1 MISELSLLRRKSS
14 EGKTPFLSSS
24 DRSSELLIFPLQQL
38 TTCSLSILNLE
49 RTRASGPVPN
59 FQAKVMEAPRAEP
72 GGKLCLL
79 SARQHA
85 RHSALPCL
93 TLEFFCKM
101 GVVIP
106 LLQLKK
112 LNSKAG
118 CLFSHTASSLVR
130 FHQLLSWV
138 GWDSKLCSLCQVLL
152 KALWTLTYCP
162 FTGNRCCGSPK
173 VMEWVEDSGIYY
185 RTIIPEGTSVFIC
198 THR

>member
-1 MISELSLLRRKSS
+1 MDSGGPSETFHGCLRVGVLSSFSLRCQEMTQQRLYRGNLMISELSLLRRKSS

-130 FHQLLSWV
+130 FHQLLS
-138 GWDSKLCSLCQVLL
+138 
-152 KALWTLTYCP
+152 
-162 FTGNRCCGSPK
+162 
-173 VMEWVEDSGIYY
+173 
-185 RTIIPEGTSVFIC
+185 
-198 THR
+198 